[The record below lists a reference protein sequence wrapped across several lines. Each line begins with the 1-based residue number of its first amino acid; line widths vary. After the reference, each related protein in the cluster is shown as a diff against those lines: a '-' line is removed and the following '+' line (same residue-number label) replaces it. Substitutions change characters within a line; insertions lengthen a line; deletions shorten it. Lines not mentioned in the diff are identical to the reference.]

1 MYSSSDRDEAH
12 DDWWEEHIADPFI
25 RSCVRGLPMWLRGLD
40 RDEITF
46 VRHEYYYRILF
57 DGQRGIPVEWYF
69 HGGKG
74 VPGRHIHFRLRRSTE
89 HERQMLRS
97 RLSPRADQPFRKKP
111 RRDDM
116 FTFNVY
122 GPADLE
128 VTKEVI
134 VERFNRWTTSRGR
147 PDRVINLRTTGAGG
161 DDETAREPSSESV
174 LSTASPIETNAL
186 DADGAT
192 VSESVLDDSRTP
204 QAGQGFESSPVVR
217 DAIEELA
224 MNRATHYFEQQGWV
238 VEDVSISESFDL
250 SCSRPGDPELHVE
263 VKGTRSHGARVFLTA
278 NEVEHARIQYP
289 NVALYVLS
297 GVHVESSSEN
307 DASASG
313 GVEFVV
319 HPWKIHDAQL
329 KPITY
334 EYLTQGA

>member
-1 MYSSSDRDEAH
+1 MYSSSDQDEAH

-25 RSCVRGLPMWLRGLD
+25 RSCVRGIPVWLRGLD

-57 DGQRGIPVEWYF
+57 DGHRGIPVEWYF
-69 HGGKG
+69 QGGKG

-89 HERQMLRS
+89 DERQMLRS

-111 RRDDM
+111 RKDDM

-128 VTKEVI
+128 LAKQVI
-134 VERFNRWTTSRGR
+134 VERFNRWATSKGR
-147 PDRVINLRTTGAGG
+147 ADRVIDLRTTSAGG
-161 DDETAREPSSESV
+161 DDETAREPSSEPV

-186 DADGAT
+186 DMDGAK
-192 VSESVLDDSRTP
+192 VIESVLDDSRAP
-204 QAGQGFESSPVVR
+204 QSGQGFESSPIVR
-217 DAIEELA
+217 SAIENRA

-238 VEDVSISESFDL
+238 VENVSMFESFDL
-250 SCSRPGDPELHVE
+250 RCSRPGQPELHVE
-263 VKGTRSHGARVFLTA
+263 VKGTRSGAARVFLTA
-278 NEVEHARIQYP
+278 NEVEHARIHYP

-297 GVHVESSSEN
+297 EVHIEWSSE
-307 DASASG
+307 DVVSASD
-313 GVEFVV
+313 GVEFVI
-319 HPWKIHDAQL
+319 HPWNVNDAQL
-329 KPITY
+329 RPITY